1 MTFTELEKICSLL
14 WGQSW
19 QSELART
26 LDVDRRT
33 VNSWKR
39 QGVAKWVNDEMQNII
54 ENRKDDVHFADEIF
68 RDLK

>member
-1 MTFTELEKICSLL
+1 MTFEELEEICSLL

-54 ENRKDDVHFADEIF
+54 ENRKYDVNFADEIF
-68 RDLK
+68 KDSK

>member
-1 MTFTELEKICSLL
+1 MIFKELEKICSLL

-19 QSELART
+19 QSELARN

-54 ENRKDDVHFADEIF
+54 ENRKDDVNFADEIF
-68 RDLK
+68 KDSK